1 MLAEAYNEE
10 NSLDKA
16 VTELNKVRDRV
27 GMPSLNNGSP
37 WLAVNSQEEMRQRIR
52 NERAYELPAE
62 GHRYW
67 DLRRWGYLW
76 PDSQKKCNRYL
87 RRFDVYT

>member
-27 GMPSLNNGSP
+27 GMPVVEQWQP
-37 WLAVNSQEEMRQRIR
+37 LAGVNSQEEMRQRIR

-67 DLRRWGYLW
+67 DLRRWGIYGPTVKNATDIYGDLMI
-76 PDSQKKCNRYL
+76 
-87 RRFDVYT
+87 YT

>member
-1 MLAEAYNEE
+1 MLAEAYNED

-27 GMPSLNNGSP
+27 GMPWLNNGSP

-52 NERAYELPAE
+52 NERA
-62 GHRYW
+62 
-67 DLRRWGYLW
+67 
-76 PDSQKKCNRYL
+76 
-87 RRFDVYT
+87 